1 VADASAGGTAPD
13 QSDLLVDRSPPGV
26 AVVTLNR
33 PHRLN
38 ALTSEMLARFY
49 QCLER
54 LGRDE
59 TCRAIVVT
67 GAGPRTA

>member
-1 VADASAGGTAPD
+1 MADASGAGTAPD
-13 QSDLLVDRSPPGV
+13 QSDLLVDRSTPGV

-38 ALTSEMLARFY
+38 ALTSDMLARFY
-49 QCLER
+49 QSLEG

-59 TCRAIVVT
+59 TCRAIV
-67 GAGPRTA
+67 